1 MAGLKKVI
9 FSGDALV
16 SVSLK
21 EKYDGKIDYATIKI
35 NGVTLDEIL
44 GAALCRGKEANVG
57 GYIETESVAR
67 VSIEVTPVE
76 PMRMQVL
83 ERVKSG
89 NDTWRC
95 LPEPKVV
102 EEPEPEPEAKEPD
115 EPEPDEG

>member
-1 MAGLKKVI
+1 MKKVI

-83 ERVKSG
+83 ERVGDGKG
-89 NDTWRC
+89 DWVC
-95 LPEPKVV
+95 LPEPEVKKNDDL
-102 EEPEPEPEAKEPD
+102 EPESGEY
-115 EPEPDEG
+115 